1 MSITTE
7 NIKVLEIWRPVCV
20 SPGVFSNLYKVSNK
34 GYFKNSKGGILKGCL
49 SSEGYIRVKIKID
62 VDSDFKTYTAG
73 RLVYQSFN
81 INEDITEY
89 DIEYLNNDSN
99 DLNISNLKKS
109 TRTESTRHDKQK
121 TKIRKNNNTGYTGI
135 YPTKKGNSTGFR
147 VSIFKNGVKFCKRF
161 KTIEEA
167 LIFRDSIN

>member
-7 NIKVLEIWRPVCV
+7 NIEIWRPVCV
-20 SPGVFSNLYKVSNK
+20 SPGVFSDLYKVSNK

-49 SSEGYIRVKIKID
+49 SPEGYIRVKIKINKD
-62 VDSDFKTYTAG
+62 DDFKTYTAG

-121 TKIRKNNNTGYTGI
+121 TKIRINNNTGHTGI
-135 YPTKKGNSTGFR
+135 YPYKGKKNNFLGFR
-147 VSIFKNGVKFCKRF
+147 CSVYKDGVKIKDKRF

-167 LIFRDSIN
+167 LYYRDN